1 MNPIEDADRIMARM
15 EAALKR
21 ARDPYSP
28 PEVRLGALVT
38 ISADATLAALRMA
51 GYQGELVYLGPA
63 RSPASSLRR
72 MTTFFMPAASASRC
86 KRHQAAPG

>member
-63 RSPASSLRR
+63 RSPEGSK
-72 MTTFFMPAASASRC
+72 T
-86 KRHQAAPG
+86 